1 MRELINIVEDVYDD
15 EEETPEERARDEES
29 LRVRTLEQKIQAFC
43 EKTLNWSFDV
53 HSYAIIYDSTEGEI
67 TIVPDN
73 EEVTLEEL
81 SKLSLLGDAIRI
93 SSSSKPYALSIT
105 IKAHP
110 GLNISTN

>member
-1 MRELINIVEDVYDD
+1 MRDLIKIVEDAHDD
-15 EEETPEERARDEES
+15 ESPEERARDEES
-29 LRVRTLEQKIQAFC
+29 LRVRSLEKKIQAFC
-43 EKTLNWSFDV
+43 EKTLNWSFDM
-53 HSYAIIYDSTEGEI
+53 HSYAIIYDSAEGEI
-67 TIVPDN
+67 TIIPDN

-81 SKLSLLGDAIRI
+81 SKLTVLGDSIRV